1 MSTHR
6 SPTNLLERDETKT
19 LPAMDD
25 EPILNTTSN
34 NFARLDLRS
43 IRQSVYD
50 LIDQY
55 PGQVLFLEYLTRH
68 NRVENMTAS
77 SYKNL
82 YQFYKKEYSEPQSF
96 VKIIEHKG
104 TQYDLK
110 IQTFQ
115 SKKEEFIG
123 PEILAMAFGYAISG
137 MNLITVSRRK

>member
-6 SPTNLLERDETKT
+6 SQRNLLERDETKA
-19 LPAMDD
+19 LPAMED
-25 EPILNTTSN
+25 EPILNATSN
-34 NFARLDLRS
+34 NFARLDLKS

-82 YQFYKKEYSEPQSF
+82 YQFSFAFLYPRPGHRYIRRPQN
-96 VKIIEHKG
+96 IAHTCEH
-104 TQYDLK
+104 
-110 IQTFQ
+110 TFA
-115 SKKEEFIG
+115 
-123 PEILAMAFGYAISG
+123 P
-137 MNLITVSRRK
+137 RPDH